1 MSILKA
7 HGFDLFFY
15 ELRDDYE
22 ECVVE
27 DLMTRYAAGH
37 KGDEDQILEAMR
49 VDSMKRA
56 IALFRNQQVRERNR
70 HRKVRQRNADSSH
83 RWAVDEPKARTLSR
97 GMWAPVAAYR
107 TSVEAGVY
115 EHVSARVYVGIP
127 ECM

>member
-1 MSILKA
+1 VFVCARHAPYDRSERSLSTDMSILKA

-83 RWAVDEPKARTLSR
+83 R
-97 GMWAPVAAYR
+97 
-107 TSVEAGVY
+107 
-115 EHVSARVYVGIP
+115 
-127 ECM
+127 